1 MNNREEIRN
10 REYERRIKAER
21 RRRWIRCF
29 NLVVIVLMGGIFF
42 YLWDLNSQL
51 KEIRSVL
58 ANVQEEQIAERQS
71 AEDLRMEGTAGIGED
86 LRPGEDDESGEKN
99 GKGSDKEYSEK
110 RDSSRE
116 VDYISTIP
124 VLDVGKPVKWTPKET
139 LAKLKEL
146 GKANETILQ
155 IYKNHDSYPD
165 ALLLAL
171 ANNPEMTD
179 FAAGYLSHME
189 AHKAESELKRDAEKD
204 SEKDHAGGG
213 KTGSLLT
220 EKEKEEAFPLFLQWD
235 PRWGYEEY
243 GNGANIGVSGCGPTC
258 LSMVLFT
265 LTRKENLTPDY
276 FASYSMKNGY
286 YVEDVGTAWALM
298 EEAAPEY
305 GITVQK
311 PQMTKE
317 VMEKALDQ
325 GKMLICAMREGDFTA
340 GGHFIVIY
348 GYDKSGFYVN
358 DSNCVARS
366 RRQWTFAEIG
376 KQIKCIWA
384 YGKTS
389 GTMAAENN
397 R

>member
-1 MNNREEIRN
+1 MNNREEMRN
-10 REYERRIKAER
+10 REYERRAKAER
-21 RRRWIRCF
+21 RRRWTRCF
-29 NLVVIVLMGGIFF
+29 NLLILVLMGGIFF
-42 YLWDLNSQL
+42 YLWDLNGQL
-51 KEIRSVL
+51 KELRSVL
-58 ANVQEEQIAERQS
+58 ANVQEEQIAERQN
-71 AEDLRMEGTAGIGED
+71 AEELRMEGTVGLGED
-86 LRPGEDDESGEKN
+86 LSAEESDGSKGTPGAGEKN
-99 GKGSDKEYSEK
+99 GKEESQ
-110 RDSSRE
+110 E

-139 LAKLKEL
+139 LVQLKEL
-146 GKANETILQ
+146 AKANETILQ

-189 AHKAESELKRDAEKD
+189 EHKADSEQERDAEKD
-204 SEKDHAGGG
+204 AEKDSAGGR

-220 EKEKEEAFPLFLQWD
+220 EKEKTEEFPLFLQWD

-265 LTRKENLTPDY
+265 LTRKANLTPDY

-298 EEAAPEY
+298 EDVAPEY
-305 GITVQK
+305 GIMVQK
-311 PQMTKE
+311 PEMTRE
-317 VMEKALDQ
+317 AMEKALDQ
-325 GKMLICAMREGDFTA
+325 GKMLICAMRVGDFTA

-348 GYDKSGFYVN
+348 GYDKNGFYVN

-384 YGKTS
+384 YGKIS
-389 GTMAAENN
+389 GTMATENS

>member
-317 VMEKALDQ
+317 
-325 GKMLICAMREGDFTA
+325 
-340 GGHFIVIY
+340 
-348 GYDKSGFYVN
+348 
-358 DSNCVARS
+358 ARS